1 MEPAE
6 LQAFATE
13 LVANTRDYI
22 YIRPEDGLFI
32 LRPNRVHHL
41 NRTALALLSRLYDH
55 GGTINAEEAVR
66 AVAAEFSVDEARV
79 RADLEK
85 LLISVAALLRDDVC
99 GAPAIREIPFGS
111 HKRDLPVLS
120 EIALTDRCQNKC
132 LFCYAESPN
141 RGAQVREMTT
151 DEVKTVIDR
160 IYDDAH
166 CPTVSFTGGEPTLRE
181 DLPELVRYAKS
192 KGMRVNL
199 ITNGLKCSDSAY
211 VAGLREAGLDSAQVS
226 LEGPT
231 PQVHDLVVRHP
242 GAFEHT
248 TKAVHVLRAAGIHTH
263 TNTTICG
270 SNRAHLTELVD
281 YIADELHS
289 EYFSMNVMISTGTA
303 LKHSEEQVTYTE
315 LGGLIE
321 QLQGRAAQK
330 AVKLVWYSPTPY
342 CLFNPVTHGLGSKS
356 CACID
361 GLLSVA
367 PDGELLPCS
376 SYECGIGNL
385 LSRPFSELWF
395 SKQALYWRQKRFLPP
410 VCQRCDIKHICCGAC
425 PLYWHA
431 HGGFEELEATGRRS
445 RWLDDARWQVEH
457 RLFGQARGVGLR

>member
-1 MEPAE
+1 
-6 LQAFATE
+6 
-13 LVANTRDYI
+13 
-22 YIRPEDGLFI
+22 
-32 LRPNRVHHL
+32 
-41 NRTALALLSRLYDH
+41 
-55 GGTINAEEAVR
+55 
-66 AVAAEFSVDEARV
+66 
-79 RADLEK
+79 
-85 LLISVAALLRDDVC
+85 
-99 GAPAIREIPFGS
+99 
-111 HKRDLPVLS
+111 
-120 EIALTDRCQNKC
+120 
-132 LFCYAESPN
+132 
-141 RGAQVREMTT
+141 
-151 DEVKTVIDR
+151 VIDR

-181 DLPELVRYAKS
+181 DLPELIRYAKS

-211 VAGLREAGLDSAQVS
+211 VAGLKGAGLDSAQVS

-242 GAFEHT
+242 GAFEQT
-248 TKAVHVLRAAGIHTH
+248 TRAVHLLREAGIHTH

-270 SNRAHLTELVD
+270 SNRAHLMELVD
-281 YIADELHS
+281 YIADELRS

-321 QLQGRAAQK
+321 QLQERAAQK

-376 SYECGIGNL
+376 SYERGIGNL
-385 LSRPFSELWF
+385 LSRPFAELWF
-395 SKQALYWRQKRFLPP
+395 SKQALYWRKKRFLPP
-410 VCQRCDIKHICCGAC
+410 VCRSCDIKHICCGAC

-431 HGGFEELEATGRRS
+431 HGGFDELEATGRRS
-445 RWLDDARWQVEH
+445 RRLDDARWQLEH
-457 RLFGQARGVGLR
+457 RLFGRARGVGLR